1 MSWIPDLG
9 TGAKKLVDSYPPPR
23 KNGFHDIIEQRKDI
37 WM

>member
-9 TGAKKLVDSYPPPR
+9 TGAKKLVDSYPPR